1 MTTATL
7 SACTT
12 TSHYADSPQYRDGA
26 FRNPVQPKMRGNF
39 FAMTWRFLF
48 DKPKDTVPAAP
59 LPVTAITPEILR
71 STPDGSLF
79 RLGHSTVLLKLGDA
93 FWLTDPVFS
102 RRASPVQWAGPER
115 FHAPPISIADL
126 PPIEGVILSHDHYDH
141 LDKAAI
147 LELAPKTTYFLAPL
161 GVGDLLVEWG
171 VPAEKVL
178 QLDWWD
184 SIPVG
189 GLRFTAT
196 PAQHFS
202 GRAPFADNP
211 TLWASWVI
219 EGAGLRIFFSGDT
232 GYFDGFKA
240 IGDKFGPF
248 DLTLIEC
255 GAYNVDWP
263 DVHMQPEQTL
273 QAHLDLRGKRLM
285 PVHNGTFDLAF
296 HSWREPLDRIGA
308 LAAAR
313 GVEIATPVIGLPL
326 WIGDPAARAA
336 WWAKTR

>member
-48 DKPKDTVPAAP
+48 DKPKDTVPATP

-147 LELAPKTTYFLAPL
+147 LELAPKTKYFLAPL

-313 GVEIATPVIGLPL
+313 GVEIATPTIGQPL
-326 WIGDPAARAA
+326 SIGDPAATAA
-336 WWAKTR
+336 WWAKAR